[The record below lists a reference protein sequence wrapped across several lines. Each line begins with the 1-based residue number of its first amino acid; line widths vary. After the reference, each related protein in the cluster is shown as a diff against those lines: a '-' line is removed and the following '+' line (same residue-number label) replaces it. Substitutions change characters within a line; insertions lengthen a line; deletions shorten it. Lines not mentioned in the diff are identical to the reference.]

1 MECLV
6 KEVCEGGRSQR
17 YITFTSGRAMGQNEL
32 KSCYEQLLSRLD
44 ATQGKV
50 VWEKAFGSLPCRGWV
65 ERCRAESLP
74 EKYKKH
80 PFTYL
85 EGAPVEGFGLAGLT
99 LYVIG
104 GEEVGYLTRDGR
116 TLGAE
121 YCLDG
126 GRRLYLSSS
135 AGAQTGAVPGE
146 FSGQFASASRQMQD
160 ALEQAGFGWRDVVRT
175 WFYLGHIQRD
185 YPRFN
190 TLRRDLFDEAGVD
203 YSADS
208 NELPASTCIEGAVP
222 HADCAMEL
230 LCCDKRAVT
239 LRRIYNP
246 GQNEAEGSEYL
257 HRPTFSRAMLL
268 RTDRFCELQLSG
280 TASIDVQGRSVHL
293 SDPAR
298 QIAWSLQNI
307 RNLLH
312 AAGMDFSDIAQSTC
326 FFKHSQDVRYFEP
339 ACEALG
345 IAPFPHIKVRGNVC
359 REDLLFEIDGIAL
372 K

>member
-146 FSGQFASASRQMQD
+146 FSGQFASAARQMQD

-208 NELPASTCIEGAVP
+208 NDLPASTCIEGAVP

-246 GQNEAEGSEYL
+246 GQNEAEGKRSICTGQPFPEPCCCA
-257 HRPTFSRAMLL
+257 PTAFASFSYRG
-268 RTDRFCELQLSG
+268 RG
-280 TASIDVQGRSVHL
+280 VASTFRGGACIVP
-293 SDPAR
+293 DPAR

-345 IAPFPHIKVRGNVC
+345 IAPSRISKCGATYAVKTCCLRSTASP
-359 REDLLFEIDGIAL
+359 
-372 K
+372 